1 MLLNGR
7 RRKKNKQTKK
17 GRRRGGR
24 KEKKAIN
31 NVPFEFTC
39 RCCNTARGR
48 NLWLILES
56 KRCDNSPVR
65 WLVKA
70 VVGMRSGFPSSSSPL
85 PANVAMLGCWGGDFA
100 FAGVAACFLQSAIN
114 TPVTI
119 KPNPVAVP
127 PSPIRIGDMSTEDPD
142 SPIKRIVTP
151 NIQPNKYQKLQK
163 STFQNCTRYWMN
175 FNSHLSSKAIFLN
188 FFLCSLSFSLLSGI
202 KRKKKR
208 NSKFLLGRTRKF
220 TRKEIWGEREL
231 NRRLIPIH
239 RIGWWERER
248 ERKVFSLWIGSFD
261 GSRVFVWRALAF
273 NISLA

>member
-1 MLLNGR
+1 MLLNGG
-7 RRKKNKQTKK
+7 RRKKNKQTKR
-17 GRRRGGR
+17 GRRRRGGR

-175 FNSHLSSKAIFLN
+175 FNSHLSSNAIFLN
-188 FFLCSLSFSLLSGI
+188 FFFALSLSLSFLELKEKKSEIRNFYSAEHKSL
-202 KRKKKR
+202 REKK
-208 NSKFLLGRTRKF
+208 FGE
-220 TRKEIWGEREL
+220 KE
-231 NRRLIPIH
+231 N
-239 RIGWWERER
+239 
-248 ERKVFSLWIGSFD
+248 
-261 GSRVFVWRALAF
+261 
-273 NISLA
+273 